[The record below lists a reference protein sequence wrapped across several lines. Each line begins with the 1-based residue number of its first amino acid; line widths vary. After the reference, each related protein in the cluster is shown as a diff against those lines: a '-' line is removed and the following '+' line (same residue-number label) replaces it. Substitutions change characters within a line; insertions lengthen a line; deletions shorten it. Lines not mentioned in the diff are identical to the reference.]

1 MELLD
6 YLRVPVVFE
15 ELVEELEEELEEL
28 EDTEEEI

>member
-15 ELVEELEEELEEL
+15 ELVEELQKLDNEFK
-28 EDTEEEI
+28 I